1 MLDST
6 FVKRVGILYHP
17 KVQKTEAFAHT
28 IECFL
33 KDKGIQCWLN
43 SSWDEAGARN
53 LIKDSDFILSVGG
66 DGTILRV
73 ARIIFPYE
81 IPIVGVNFGNLG
93 FMTELEADEA
103 LNKLPIILDSGGW
116 IEERTMLQA
125 EICST
130 GKVSNALNDVVV
142 GRGKSARLV
151 NIDVS
156 IDDEAFT
163 TYRADAVIVST
174 ATGSTGYALA
184 ANGPILLPD
193 SRDMILKAVCP
204 HLSMD
209 KALVLAPTTRIKL
222 RVLTNHEAIIS
233 MDGQVESEL
242 KDGEEV
248 VVSLSPHVT
257 RFIRLKPKTRFYS
270 TLVSKLRG
278 KSI

>member
-1 MLDST
+1 M
-6 FVKRVGILYHP
+6 YHP
-17 KVQKTEAFAHT
+17 KVQKAEAFAHT
-28 IECFL
+28 IEGFL
-33 KDKGIQCWLN
+33 KDKGIQCWLS

-53 LIKDSDFILSVGG
+53 LIKDSDLILSVGG

-116 IEERTMLQA
+116 IEARAMLQA

-209 KALVLAPTTRIKL
+209 KALVLATTTRIKL

-257 RFIRLKPKTRFYS
+257 RFIRLKPKTRFYK